1 MLTHAQRRYDTVDLC
16 AIIAKFN
23 CIPMESRDAK
33 MAVND
38 EWHACNNNFEDQE
51 SCISTSCSSWK

>member
-1 MLTHAQRRYDTVDLC
+1 MVDLC

-23 CIPMESRDAK
+23 CIVMQSRDAK

-38 EWHACNNNFEDQE
+38 EWHACNYNFEDQE
-51 SCISTSCSSWK
+51 SCISTSCNSWK